1 MTATKTRARLSD
13 PITSKLAGDPTLI
26 GRLSQKW
33 ALLHA
38 FSQEK
43 KGLTD
48 EEAAARAHM
57 LTVGYWKRAA
67 DLRNDGL
74 IEWTA
79 TCRVG
84 SNGRLVGVSK
94 ITPAGRAALRGKK

>member
-1 MTATKTRARLSD
+1 MSVETRARATD
-13 PITSKLAGDPTLI
+13 PITSQLAGDPTLV

-38 FSQEK
+38 FSQVK
-43 KGLTD
+43 SGLTD

-57 LTVGYWKRAA
+57 LTVGFWKRAA
-67 DLRNDGL
+67 DLRNEGL
-74 IEWTA
+74 IEWTPK
-79 TCRVG
+79 CRTG

-94 ITPAGRAALRGKK
+94 ITPAGRTALRGKR